1 MAAPT
6 LTIRLLA
13 EDYDTVLLEG
23 LISSGGT
30 TDMSATKFADMSE
43 YTIGGVA
50 TTLSINRIWWSC
62 SNMSIKLLFDA
73 DTDDEGISLSKTGSY
88 DFSSIEGIKNP
99 KSSGFTGDIMLAT
112 YGVTINVSE
121 DTISSIILECKKIR
135 Y

>member
-1 MAAPT
+1 MAAPI
-6 LTIRLLA
+6 LTIRKLA
-13 EDYDTVLLEG
+13 EDSEVVLLEG

-43 YTIGGVA
+43 YTIGGEA
-50 TTLSINRIWWSC
+50 ISLSINRIWWSC
-62 SNMSIKLLFDA
+62 SNMSVKLLFDA

-99 KSSGFTGDIMLAT
+99 KSTGFTGDIMLAT
-112 YGVTINVSE
+112 YGVTINAAE
-121 DTISSIILECKKIR
+121 DTISSVILECKKIR